1 MLDPSGGDRLK
12 ILKRILK
19 EGTIVLKIETLYD
32 LWHLYN
38 TVGPTD
44 IVVSR
49 TTRRVRVG
57 DEDGRKQDSVRKPMV
72 LKLLVDDVAFHT
84 FSNRVR
90 IKGKILEGPGDLVS
104 IGSYHTINIEPG
116 DTLTIIK
123 EHWPNYILDRLKEAT
138 KAQLNPVS
146 LVVTIEDGDAELFL
160 VADFGIKEA
169 VHVSASISRKRGD
182 QKTHDSTMKDF
193 FVDVALAVRSQLEQ
207 AEIGLIVIAGPGF
220 VKDHFREHLTKAG
233 IKNLPPVVVESTNS
247 IGVPG
252 AKEILFRGVIG
263 KAASTLKVETETK
276 LIEDL
281 IEHISKDDGL
291 GAYGDAEVKKAVEF
305 GAVEDL
311 LITDKKLREGT
322 EQVRRQMDNL
332 IRNTEKTR
340 GAFHIVSTE
349 HPTGE
354 QLHRLGGLAAILRF
368 RIGH

>member
-1 MLDPSGGDRLK
+1 MKIIAQNLK
-12 ILKRILK
+12 KNEMKVRI
-19 EGTIVLKIETLYD
+19 ENIDD

-38 TVGPTD
+38 TVGPPD
-44 IVVSR
+44 VVVSR

-72 LKLLVDDVAFHT
+72 LKLQVEDVAFHS

-90 IKGKILEGPGDLVS
+90 IKGKILEGPGDLIS

-123 EHWPNYILDRLKEAT
+123 EHWPKYILDRLNEAT

-146 LVVTIEDGDAELFL
+146 LIITIEDGEAELFL
-160 VADFGIKEA
+160 AADYGIKEA
-169 VHVSASISRKRGD
+169 VRVRSSISGKRGD
-182 QKTHDSTMKDF
+182 QKSFDATMRDF
-193 FVDVALAVRSQLEQ
+193 FADVALAVRSQIEQ
-207 AEIGLIVIAGPGF
+207 TEIGLIVIAGPGF
-220 VKDHFREHLTKAG
+220 VKDHFRDYLSKAG
-233 IKNLPPVVVESTNS
+233 IKNLPPTVVESTNS

-252 AKEILFRGVIG
+252 AKEILWRGVIG
-263 KAASTLKVETETK
+263 KAASTLKVETEAK

-281 IEHISKDDGL
+281 IEHVSKDSGL
-291 GAYGDAEVKKAVEF
+291 GAYGDAEVAKAVQF

-311 LITDKKLREGT
+311 LITDKKLREGS
-322 EQVRRQMDNL
+322 EQERRKMDNL
-332 IRNTEKTR
+332 VRGVEKTR

-349 HPTGE
+349 HPAGE

-368 RIGH
+368 RIDQ